1 MNNNLE
7 QLHDIYSVW
16 HVPYW
21 QTSWFFW
28 GCTVA
33 GTLTF
38 ILLFWAFYRYFL
50 KKKEMPIPYWQQ
62 ALNQITSLQK
72 KQYRTKG
79 DAKNCYFVLTSVMKQ
94 YLHKRYDF
102 PITAQTDNEAA
113 RYIEKQSL
121 SNQLKND
128 LNGIL
133 KGCLLIK
140 FANEQALEDQIRKHL
155 DAAHLVVKTTLPERK
170 STP

>member
-1 MNNNLE
+1 MNNPLE

-28 GCTVA
+28 SCTIA
-33 GTLTF
+33 LTLTF
-38 ILLFWAFYRYFL
+38 SLILWAFYRHFL
-50 KKKEMPIPYWQQ
+50 KKKKIPIPYWQQ

-72 KQYRTKG
+72 KHYRTKG
-79 DAKNCYFVLTSVMKQ
+79 DAKQCYFVLTSVIKQ

-102 PITAQTDNEAA
+102 PIAAQTDDEAA

-121 SNQLKND
+121 ENKLKAD
-128 LNGIL
+128 LNNIL

-140 FANEQALEDQIRKHL
+140 FANEQAMEEQVRKHL
-155 DAAHLVVKTTLPERK
+155 DLAQVVVKTTLPGPK
-170 STP
+170 L